1 MLLNESIE
9 KRTTLYVGNIS
20 SNITKE
26 DIMELFGLNTKKYLR
41 DKSSA
46 ELCFNTKSKYKG
58 YAYLN
63 IPHHISTEIL
73 KLDGFEYNSRKLTI
87 QKAVNP
93 TFNHRTD
100 KSFLPYNRRG
110 MQKGGVNRRNLAT
123 SSSNINAIRPASV
136 TSSRQEE
143 SNKDEPGTFWDE
155 VLEEGR
161 EDDNINQSNKPWRK
175 S

>member
-1 MLLNESIE
+1 MEYTKSANTEQPPTKPDHPEITPQMLLNESIE

-20 SNITKE
+20 SDTTKE
-26 DIMELFGLNTKKYLR
+26 DIMELFHSNTTKYLR

-110 MQKGGVNRRNLAT
+110 DAKRRGQSEKPCNL
-123 SSSNINAIRPASV
+123 
-136 TSSRQEE
+136 Q
-143 SNKDEPGTFWDE
+143 
-155 VLEEGR
+155 
-161 EDDNINQSNKPWRK
+161 
-175 S
+175 